1 LIRTLSPVEATV
13 VEYRYLRGMSL
24 SAIGA
29 TLALTE
35 SRVSQIH
42 RAAIERLRAAA
53 ACGGAAAS

>member
-42 RAAIERLRAAA
+42 RVAA